1 MKNKMITLNACV
13 SFEIALTDAVK
24 ILADPKPSDT
34 LGEWIDNNKMVV
46 GSGQFNH
53 GNLER
58 PVMATLLENAIA
70 ETKLLTM
77 SCDPDVADKAAG
89 FVKE

>member
-1 MKNKMITLNACV
+1 MKNKMITFNACV
-13 SFEIALTDAVK
+13 RFEIPLADAVK

-34 LGEWIDNNKMVV
+34 LGEWIDNNKMIV
-46 GSGQFNH
+46 GSGEFNQ

-58 PVMATLLENAIA
+58 PVMATLLADAIA